1 MPSSYTIGDHFES
14 FVKEQVEGGS
24 YASASEVIRDGL
36 RLLEEEQ
43 RRRQAVIDGLRGEIE
58 RGRRSGKPKPAAEVL
73 DRLERKYTK
82 WPKNARSECARTSLH
97 KPKLTWRRSATTS
110 RSTILDALSRSFA
123 RYGNTARRLLMD
135 RITTWRVQTWAIRYG
150 FAHTEIT

>member
-1 MPSSYTIGDHFES
+1 MIYYDSDDKSRSGVMPSSFTIGDHFEH

-24 YASASEVIRDGL
+24 YTSASEVIRDGL

-43 RRRQAVIDGLRGEIE
+43 QRRKAVIDGLRGEIE

-82 WPKNARSECARTSLH
+82 MVKQRA
-97 KPKLTWRRSATTS
+97 K
-110 RSTILDALSRSFA
+110 
-123 RYGNTARRLLMD
+123 
-135 RITTWRVQTWAIRYG
+135 
-150 FAHTEIT
+150 